1 MQITFLGTGTS
12 QGVPVIACPCKV
24 CASKNPHDKRLRSSI
39 LVKDNEQQI
48 VIDTGP
54 DFRQQMLSNHILTLD
69 AVLLTHAHK
78 DHVGGLDD
86 VRAFNYVQ
94 KRPMD
99 VYALPEVLKSI
110 KKEYSYAFTKIKY
123 PGVPKI
129 NLLPIKNNAFDV
141 GHWKIIPIEAMHY
154 ELKVLGFRI
163 NDFCYITD
171 ASYISDK
178 EKEKLKGL
186 KVLIVNA
193 LRIEHHYS
201 HFNLEQALALIKEV
215 KAETA
220 YLTHISHMMGLNAE
234 VEKTLPAN
242 VFLGYDGLRIKID

>member
-12 QGVPVIACPCKV
+12 QGVPVIACPCMV
-24 CASKNPHDKRLRSSI
+24 CASKDPHDKRLRSSI
-39 LVKDNEQQI
+39 LVKVDEQQI

-54 DFRQQMLSNHILTLD
+54 DFRQQMLSNHVLTLD

-94 KRPMD
+94 KRAMD

-110 KKEYSYAFTKIKY
+110 KREYSYAFSKIKY

-129 NLLPIKNNAFDV
+129 NLLPIKNKTFKIANLE
-141 GHWKIIPIEAMHY
+141 IIPIEVMHY
-154 ELKVLGFRI
+154 ELKVLGFRM

-171 ASYISDK
+171 ANYISDK
-178 EKEKLKGL
+178 EKEKMKGL
-186 KVLIVNA
+186 RVLIVNA
-193 LRIEHHYS
+193 LRIAPHYS

-220 YLTHISHMMGLNAE
+220 YLTHISHMMGLHAE
-234 VEKTLPAN
+234 VKKMLPPN
-242 VFLGYDGLRIKID
+242 VFLGFDGLKIEV